1 MQTNICTHVHLMKG
15 LLWFIDYVY
24 SVNTTISYFC
34 KSSFTLFLCSQ
45 HSPIK
50 IVQNTEV
57 FRIFDRMFQK
67 RPFHDL
73 YIYICKYRDA
83 KLQMVRYYRVCN
95 VSAIADLVFALLAG
109 GPF

>member
-1 MQTNICTHVHLMKG
+1 MFILSTQVYPIFVKVHSHYFYAVNIV
-15 LLWFIDYVY
+15 LLKLYKNNAF
-24 SVNTTISYFC
+24 SYPHIL
-34 KSSFTLFLCSQ
+34 SL
-45 HSPIK
+45 I
-50 IVQNTEV
+50 EV

>member
-1 MQTNICTHVHLMKG
+1 MFILSTQLYPIFVKVHSHYFYAVNIV
-15 LLWFIDYVY
+15 LLKLYK
-24 SVNTTISYFC
+24 NTPYPHILS
-34 KSSFTLFLCSQ
+34 L
-45 HSPIK
+45 
-50 IVQNTEV
+50 TEV